1 MDSGTHSRHV
11 GNHLLGPHVVGQRV
25 VVRRVLRGETGPSG
39 GPAMTDVLGVCTAW
53 GDGRCVVAPETGPPV
68 EIAIADIV
76 SGKPVP
82 PRPSVRHRV
91 STRDAEEHTLSLFA
105 GLETERLGD
114 WVLRTVPVL
123 EGRLVKRANSCLA
136 IGDPGQD
143 PGTAA
148 ERIRAF
154 YRDRD
159 RPVLAQVEV
168 DSEVDSALAAAGW
181 TAVPG
186 GDADFLLAS
195 LSRALR
201 SCNAASTT
209 LSAPQEHPSASRT
222 PRHSEGG
229 AGRVTV
235 EIGDGVASGEAAL
248 DGDWLGLHNLRVDEA
263 QRRQGLGTQ
272 VLGALLEWGA
282 ERGATTAWLHVEVDN
297 DAARGLY
304 ERVGFRTHHAC
315 RYLRWDS

>member
-25 VVRRVLRGETGPSG
+25 VVRRVLRGEIGPSG
-39 GPAMTDVLGVCTAW
+39 GPALTDVLGVCTAW

-136 IGDPGQD
+136 IGDPGMD
-143 PGTAA
+143 PTEAA
-148 ERIRAF
+148 ARVRAF
-154 YRDRD
+154 YGDRD
-159 RPVLAQVEV
+159 RPVLVQVESG
-168 DSEVDSALAAAGW
+168 SEVDSALSGAGW
-181 TAVPG
+181 GAVPG

-201 SCNAASTT
+201 SCHAAS
-209 LSAPQEHPSASRT
+209 PT
-222 PRHSEGG
+222 PGDPHYSEDG
-229 AGRVTV
+229 AGRVRV
-235 EIGDGVASGEAAL
+235 DIGDDVAGGEAAL
-248 DGDWLGLHNLRVDEA
+248 DGDWLGLHNLKVAEDR
-263 QRRQGLGTQ
+263 RRQGLGT
-272 VLGALLEWGA
+272 LALAALLEWGA

-297 DAARGLY
+297 DPARGLY
-304 ERVGFRTHHAC
+304 ERVGFRTHHSC

>member
-1 MDSGTHSRHV
+1 MDSGTDSRHV

-39 GPAMTDVLGVCTAW
+39 GPALTDVLGVCTAW

-136 IGDPGQD
+136 IGDPGMD
-143 PGTAA
+143 PTEAA
-148 ERIRAF
+148 ARVRAF
-154 YRDRD
+154 YGDRD
-159 RPVLAQVEV
+159 RPVLVQVESG
-168 DSEVDSALAAAGW
+168 SEVDSALSGAGW
-181 TAVPG
+181 GAVPG

-201 SCNAASTT
+201 SCHAASPT
-209 LSAPQEHPSASRT
+209 LGDPHY
-222 PRHSEGG
+222 SEDG
-229 AGRVTV
+229 AGRVRV
-235 EIGDGVASGEAAL
+235 DIGDDVAGGEAAL
-248 DGDWLGLHNLRVDEA
+248 DGDWLGLHNLKVAEDR
-263 QRRQGLGTQ
+263 RRQGLGT
-272 VLGALLEWGA
+272 LALAALLEWGA

-297 DAARGLY
+297 DPARGLY
-304 ERVGFRTHHAC
+304 ERVGFRTHHTC

>member
-1 MDSGTHSRHV
+1 MDSGTDSRQV

-53 GDGRCVVAPETGPPV
+53 GDGRCVVAPEAGPPV

-105 GLETERLGD
+105 GLETERLGE
-114 WVLRTVPVL
+114 WVLRTVLVL

-136 IGDPGQD
+136 IGDPGLD
-143 PGTAA
+143 PAEAA
-148 ERIRAF
+148 TRIRAF
-154 YRDRD
+154 YESRD
-159 RPVLAQVEV
+159 RPVLAQVEAG
-168 DSEVDSALAAAGW
+168 SEVDSALSAAGW

-201 SCNAASTT
+201 SCRALSPTP
-209 LSAPQEHPSASRT
+209 SAPHV
-222 PRHSEGG
+222 SESG
-229 AGRVTV
+229 AGRVRV
-235 EIGDGVASGEAAL
+235 EIGDGVAGGEAAL
-248 DGDWLGLHNLRVDEA
+248 DGDWLGLHHLTVAEGH
-263 QRRQGLGTQ
+263 RRQGLGTQ
-272 VLGALLEWGA
+272 VLAALLEWGA

-297 DAARGLY
+297 DPARRLY
-304 ERVGFRTHHAC
+304 ERVGFRSHHTC
-315 RYLRWDS
+315 RYLRWGS

>member
-1 MDSGTHSRHV
+1 MDSGTDSRHV

-39 GPAMTDVLGVCTAW
+39 GPALTDVLGVCTAW

-136 IGDPGQD
+136 IGDPGMD
-143 PGTAA
+143 PTEAA
-148 ERIRAF
+148 ARVRAF
-154 YRDRD
+154 YGDRD
-159 RPVLAQVEV
+159 RPVLVQVESG
-168 DSEVDSALAAAGW
+168 SEVDSALSGAGW
-181 TAVPG
+181 GAVPG

-201 SCNAASTT
+201 SCHAAS
-209 LSAPQEHPSASRT
+209 PT
-222 PRHSEGG
+222 PGDPHYSEDG
-229 AGRVTV
+229 AGRVRV
-235 EIGDGVASGEAAL
+235 DIGDDVAGGEAAL
-248 DGDWLGLHNLRVDEA
+248 DGDWLGLHNLKVAEDR
-263 QRRQGLGTQ
+263 RRQGLGT
-272 VLGALLEWGA
+272 LALAALLEWGA

-297 DAARGLY
+297 DPARGLY
-304 ERVGFRTHHAC
+304 ERVGFRTHHSC

>member
-1 MDSGTHSRHV
+1 MDSGTDSRHV

-53 GDGRCVVAPETGPPV
+53 GDGRCVVAPEAGPPV

-136 IGDPGQD
+136 IGDPGLDADRGCDAD
-143 PGTAA
+143 PGVL
-148 ERIRAF
+148 
-154 YRDRD
+154 RDP
-159 RPVLAQVEV
+159 RPPG
-168 DSEVDSALAAAGW
+168 AG
-181 TAVPG
+181 PG
-186 GDADFLLAS
+186 RGRLRGRQ
-195 LSRALR
+195 RALR
-201 SCNAASTT
+201 GR
-209 LSAPQEHPSASRT
+209 LDRRT
-222 PRHSEGG
+222 
-229 AGRVTV
+229 
-235 EIGDGVASGEAAL
+235 
-248 DGDWLGLHNLRVDEA
+248 
-263 QRRQGLGTQ
+263 
-272 VLGALLEWGA
+272 
-282 ERGATTAWLHVEVDN
+282 RG
-297 DAARGLY
+297 
-304 ERVGFRTHHAC
+304 
-315 RYLRWDS
+315 